1 MFASKILHIEF
12 FSYFKYYI
20 LYTSKCLQTF
30 AKKRSAQMFS
40 NKQKNKNM
48 ILGAYKK
55 LKSYFYYDKTI
66 LYNKVRLSTW
76 EADITNMNSRIDNLA
91 SFMASL
97 GNNVDYDYL
106 EMLLNGI
113 SLVPVPKSFQSHVN
127 NNILDNTLSLNMP
140 LEKINFFIKAP
151 VELLILDTIWMLM
164 IEKIAFEQN
173 SISPEAYANKIKCE
187 VIHDSEDLFEGIDF
201 NSNRLFVPYFKQYT
215 KWKNNAFEKVRQTYD
230 AGKDCIL
237 ISLDIKSYYY
247 SISFKFKSLN
257 TLLNHDNRLNLLEP
271 LTNIIE
277 KMFLSYTME
286 VKKFRNDIRAD
297 FDINECIL
305 PIGLLSS
312 MVISNLY
319 LNTLDVSVKDRI
331 NPIYYGRYVDDI
343 MIVIERTDD
352 IILSIESIMYETFI
366 RNGIMKPIDTNEYQ
380 LLIPNG
386 LRLQQNKIKCIN
398 FNHLESDA
406 MIKLLD
412 ESSDLKPSGIDLM
425 PDIISTQKSFDQC
438 AYRIGTQDGAL
449 KVRSFSC
456 STSNYS
462 ATLFLNDLIRTSKN
476 IELMEPTYRENIKN
490 QIHQILNFYKGMQAI
505 EYRSAWINILTLLLI
520 TKNYEQFCEF
530 YNQLKC
536 TISRINASSLESINS
551 NKTEILISKIKESM
565 IEQLNVSV
573 AVALAPNPTVCKSTI
588 KDVFLKLNI
597 DIDTN
602 AIYQDAID
610 IRASNMFN
618 SHIVSFPLV
627 NYMELKENVSLTEA
641 SPKDICEIAY
651 NSNSDLEKDPVLVL
665 NANKLNLTP
674 RFIHF
679 DEICMF
685 DFLCN
690 FYNGGNPCSNKI
702 DVLLSRFYHINNISK
717 FALSHKIEVE
727 STVVQG
733 KLNLQKLSMPL
744 NIVEKSFTDF
754 KVAIASINLDE
765 ERDVLPCIENNKHGV
780 TPEKKIELY
789 RMLNQAIENNA
800 NMIVFPEYFLPI
812 EWLQEIFTFSRKNSI
827 AVITGLH
834 YILNNKQAFNYLAV
848 VQPFSLGNNYKYT
861 LPLIREKNHY
871 APAEKKILNKMG
883 IECRDTVNPYT
894 HIVKW
899 KNLNYSDLLCYELT
913 NIEYRY
919 KLRSEIELLIVPELN
934 PDTDYFSNVVESTS
948 RDLHCYV
955 AQVNTSKY
963 GDSRITGPLNS
974 MFKDIVKIKGG
985 NNNIILIGKI
995 DLQELI
1001 DTRTDKS
1008 SKSPEKILP
1017 RIKKPSAGFY
1027 SKGGRNNE

>member
-1 MFASKILHIEF
+1 
-12 FSYFKYYI
+12 
-20 LYTSKCLQTF
+20 
-30 AKKRSAQMFS
+30 MFS
-40 NKQKNKNM
+40 NKEKNINM

-55 LKSYFYYDKTI
+55 LKTYFYYDKTI

-76 EADITNMNSRIDNLA
+76 EADIDNMNIRIDNLA
-91 SFMASL
+91 TFMTTL
-97 GNNVDYDYL
+97 DQNIDNEYL

-113 SLVPVPKSFQSHVN
+113 SLVPVPKSFQSDIN

-164 IEKIAFEQN
+164 IEKIAFEQK
-173 SISPEAYANKIKCE
+173 SISPDAYANKIKRE
-187 VIHDSEDLFEGIDF
+187 VIQESHDLFEGIDF

-230 AGKDCIL
+230 SEKDCIL

-247 SISFKFKSLN
+247 LISFDFKSLD
-257 TLLNHDNRLNLLEP
+257 TLLSDDNRLISLKP

-297 FDINECIL
+297 SNINECLL

-319 LNTLDVSVKDRI
+319 LNILDVSIKDKI

-343 MIVIERTDD
+343 MIVIERTND
-352 IILSIESIMYETFI
+352 IALSIESIMYETFI
-366 RNGIMKPIDTNEYQ
+366 KNGIMKLINENEYQ
-380 LLIPNG
+380 LLIPDG
-386 LRLQQNKIKCIN
+386 LLLQQSKIKCIN

-412 ESSDLKPSGIDLM
+412 ESNNLKPSGIEMM
-425 PDIISTQKSFDQC
+425 PDIISTQKTFDES
-438 AYRIGTQDGAL
+438 AYRMGTQDGAL
-449 KVRSFSC
+449 KVRSFTC

-476 IELMEPTYRENIKN
+476 IELTEPIYRENIN
-490 QIHQILNFYKGMQAI
+490 TQINQILNFYKGMQAI
-505 EYRSAWINILTLLLI
+505 EYRSAWINIFTLLLV
-520 TKNYEQFCEF
+520 TNNYEQFCEF
-530 YNQLKC
+530 YNQLKF
-536 TISRINASSLESINS
+536 TINKINASSLEFIES

-565 IEQLNVSV
+565 IEQLNVS
-573 AVALAPNPTVCKSTI
+573 ASVALAPNPTVCKSNI
-588 KDVFLKLNI
+588 KDAFLNLNI

-610 IRASNMFN
+610 IRKSNMFN

-627 NYMELKENVSLTEA
+627 NYMELNDNISLYEVS
-641 SPKDICEIAY
+641 PRNICEIAY
-651 NSNSDLEKDPVLVL
+651 NSSNALERDAVLVL
-665 NANKLNLTP
+665 NANKINLTP

-690 FYNGGNPCSNKI
+690 FYNGGNPCNNKI
-702 DVLLSRFYHINNISK
+702 NLLLSKFYQINNISK
-717 FALSHKIEVE
+717 FASEYKIEVE
-727 STVVQG
+727 SKVIQG
-733 KLNLQKLSMPL
+733 SLNLQKLSMPF
-744 NIVEKSFTDF
+744 NIREKLFTDF

-765 ERDVLPCIENNKHGV
+765 ERDVLPCVTNNKHGV
-780 TPEKKIELY
+780 TPEKKTELY
-789 RMLNQAIENNA
+789 KMLNQAIENKA

-812 EWLQEIFTFSRKNSI
+812 EWLQEIFTFARKNSI

-834 YILNNKQAFNYLAV
+834 YILNDSQAFNYLAV
-848 VQPFSLGNNYKYT
+848 IQPFSLGNNFKYT

-871 APAEKKILNKMG
+871 APAEKKILRNKG
-883 IECRDTVNPYT
+883 FNCRDTVNPYT

-899 KNLNYSDLLCYELT
+899 KNLHYSDLLCYELT

-985 NNNIILIGKI
+985 NNNIILIGTI
-995 DLQELI
+995 PLQKLI
-1001 DTRTDKS
+1001 DTRTDASVKNQA
-1008 SKSPEKILP
+1008 PIEP

-1027 SKGGRNNE
+1027 MKGDSKNE